1 MANYSKTPTGRWKAQ
16 LFINNRRMS
25 KTFDTK
31 FLAGEWAKKTELE
44 LRMSPDD
51 SHLWTM
57 EQVLEKYRDEVTVT
71 KKGTRFETITINRWL
86 KEKRFDCKLSEISS
100 KTIIDFR
107 DERLKTIKGSSCKRE
122 MTLLSSIFG
131 HCVKEWQILDR
142 NPSEK
147 VKRPP
152 DSKRKQKLISQAEI
166 DQFLAQIPYT
176 GTAGTTRDRAGIAFL
191 FAIETAMR
199 MGEICK
205 LRKSDIVG
213 RTAKLYDTKNGE
225 DRNVP
230 LSKKAIELLSILPT
244 ENLFDLTSGQLDY
257 HFRSIRDEAKL
268 DFNFHMTRHLA
279 VTRLAKKLQILDL
292 AEMTGHKKLNELMT
306 YYKPESD
313 RIADQLG

>member
-1 MANYSKTPTGRWKAQ
+1 
-16 LFINNRRMS
+16 
-25 KTFDTK
+25 
-31 FLAGEWAKKTELE
+31 
-44 LRMSPDD
+44 
-51 SHLWTM
+51 M
-57 EQVLEKYRDEVTVT
+57 EQVLEKYRDEVSVT

-86 KEKRFDCKLSEISS
+86 KEKRFDCKLSEIDS

-152 DSKRKQKLISQAEI
+152 DSKRKKKLISDAEI
-166 DQFLAQIPYT
+166 EQFLKQIPYT
-176 GTAGTTRDRAGIAFL
+176 DSCATTRDRAGIAFL

-199 MGEICK
+199 LGEICK

-230 LSKKAIELLSILPT
+230 LSTKAIELLALLPD
-244 ENLFDLTSGQLDY
+244 ESLFAMNESQLDSK
-257 HFRSIRDEAKL
+257 FREIRDEAKL

-306 YYKPESD
+306 YYKPETD
-313 RIADQLG
+313 KIADQLG